1 MYTSRAQANRNGSFT
16 VSLRRDQRILAD
28 SIRGFQLEKGGTTWK
43 GSTIELK
50 FHMGNSFK
58 DDTVVEAELVLT
70 SRLSAKLLR
79 RRYNVSVYHEQSVL
93 VPNDTRLL
101 DSRTLPGKANAE
113 FGLNVTQAVRMW
125 SSSLARTYTLLVKI
139 EPHDDS
145 KASLSVWRYL
155 EHGHMQGPFLVLYT
169 QSKQG
174 QKNDD
179 IWRLLTINWL
189 ALSPVLNSST
199 AQNDYSNSS
208 YTQLS
213 GKNTGRSPR
222 NPSLTCHK
230 VSFAM
235 RMQDIYQNIV
245 VPQTADINYCDGY
258 CYFPIQNH
266 LTPTMHAITWAL
278 IWKRQNPIT
287 ITPKRPMCVPSKLI
301 AQTVIQSDPETGQP
315 VQKQWLNFSAP
326 ECGCR

>member
-1 MYTSRAQANRNGSFT
+1 
-16 VSLRRDQRILAD
+16 
-28 SIRGFQLEKGGTTWK
+28 
-43 GSTIELK
+43 
-50 FHMGNSFK
+50 
-58 DDTVVEAELVLT
+58 
-70 SRLSAKLLR
+70 
-79 RRYNVSVYHEQSVL
+79 
-93 VPNDTRLL
+93 
-101 DSRTLPGKANAE
+101 
-113 FGLNVTQAVRMW
+113 
-125 SSSLARTYTLLVKI
+125 
-139 EPHDDS
+139 
-145 KASLSVWRYL
+145 
-155 EHGHMQGPFLVLYT
+155 MQGPFLVLYT
-169 QSKQG
+169 QSKLG

-213 GKNTGRSPR
+213 GINTGRSPR

-235 RMQDIYQNIV
+235 RMQDIYRNIV
-245 VPQTADINYCDGY
+245 VPQTADINYCNGY

-315 VQKQWLNFSAP
+315 VQKQWLNFSAT